1 MRRRGEERLGERRW
15 GDGGCRA
22 GPWWGRVSAGRGDQ
36 GDVGPPPAAGSEPS
50 LPGPGPTRTLQTLTD
65 PGGTE
70 GWAPSRP
77 EDRIDKGEMLRRWA
91 VWLGRGERAVH
102 RAPSP
107 ASCGGPQLIPN
118 RGLPGGARRKDR
130 WEREESR
137 FGASVTRRVELLFTE
152 MGVMGLGW
160 KVRGLLLNLLLCI

>member
-1 MRRRGEERLGERRW
+1 M
-15 GDGGCRA
+15 
-22 GPWWGRVSAGRGDQ
+22 SAGRGDQ

-130 WEREESR
+130 WKRRGRAGRGGRGKEKMEE
-137 FGASVTRRVELLFTE
+137 G
-152 MGVMGLGW
+152 
-160 KVRGLLLNLLLCI
+160 RGE

>member
-1 MRRRGEERLGERRW
+1 MQGRPLVGEGVCRSGGSRG
-15 GDGGCRA
+15 C
-22 GPWWGRVSAGRGDQ
+22 
-36 GDVGPPPAAGSEPS
+36 GPPPAAGSEPS

-91 VWLGRGERAVH
+91 AWLGRGERAVH

-130 WEREESR
+130 WKRRGRAGRGGRGKEKMEEGR
-137 FGASVTRRVELLFTE
+137 GETA
-152 MGVMGLGW
+152 
-160 KVRGLLLNLLLCI
+160 VRILPDLVFRPFLVF